1 MNKYI
6 VYDLDAASLNGKA
19 YESLME
25 FLFSK
30 SDTFT
35 YTKLSTENPCDEEDE
50 IYSENIRKFETLTK
64 SDFRKKISTFHY
76 GISSGNEK
84 QVYVLNLKSGTLKS
98 YIKNKKDITKW
109 NYPECVENIGFYNN
123 SRCVFESC
131 SHEDLFQLYIN
142 NEHDIDCLVKA
153 GVRIIDTSAIAESD
167 IPTL

>member
-6 VYDLDAASLNGKA
+6 VCYLDSASLNGEA
-19 YESLME
+19 YINLME

-35 YTKLSTENPCDEEDE
+35 YVKQDTEHLIDEDDKAYAEK
-50 IYSENIRKFETLTK
+50 IRKFEALTK
-64 SDFRKKISTFHY
+64 PDFKRMFITCNY
-76 GISSGNEK
+76 GISSGSEN

>member
-6 VYDLDAASLNGKA
+6 VYDLDAVSLNGKA

-64 SDFRKKISTFHY
+64 SDFRNRISKNNY

-109 NYPECVENIGFYNN
+109 NYPECVEDIGFYNKN
-123 SRCVFESC
+123 LSVFESC
-131 SHEDLFQLYIN
+131 SHEGLIRLYTDDVQSI
-142 NEHDIDCLVKA
+142 ERLVKS

-167 IPTL
+167 IPVL

>member
-1 MNKYI
+1 MNKYMTC
-6 VYDLDAASLNGKA
+6 YLDSSSLNGETYVKF
-19 YESLME
+19 ME

-30 SDTFT
+30 SDSFT
-35 YTKLSTENPCDEEDE
+35 YIKQDTENLLDEDDKAYAEK
-50 IYSENIRKFETLTK
+50 IRKFENMTK

-142 NEHDIDCLVKA
+142 NEHDIDCLVNA

>member
-6 VYDLDAASLNGKA
+6 VCYLDSASLNGKA

-35 YTKLSTENPCDEEDE
+35 YVKQDTEHLIDEDDKAYAEK
-50 IYSENIRKFETLTK
+50 IRKFENMTK

-109 NYPECVENIGFYNN
+109 NYPECVEDIGFYNKN
-123 SRCVFESC
+123 LSVFESC
-131 SHEDLFQLYIN
+131 SHEGFFRLYTDDVQSI
-142 NEHDIDCLVKA
+142 ERLVKS

-167 IPTL
+167 IPVL

>member
-1 MNKYI
+1 MTCY
-6 VYDLDAASLNGKA
+6 LDSSSLNGETYVKF
-19 YESLME
+19 ME

-30 SDTFT
+30 SDSFT
-35 YTKLSTENPCDEEDE
+35 YIKQDTENLLDEDDKAYAEK
-50 IYSENIRKFETLTK
+50 IRKFENMTK

-76 GISSGNEK
+76 GISSGNEN
-84 QVYVLNLKSGTLKS
+84 QVYVLNLKSDTLKS

-109 NYPECVENIGFYNN
+109 NYPECVENIGFYKNG
-123 SRCVFESC
+123 RCVFESC